1 MICAFTHH
9 LHVVGIEGLFVQGEL
24 LRSQRVVQLDHL
36 RKLPAGINKTVRE
49 QSSRGE
55 FQTAE
60 QCRALLPPKV
70 CCRSCRWNKG
80 S

>member
-1 MICAFTHH
+1 MICAFAHH
-9 LHVVGIEGLFVQGEL
+9 LRVVGIEGLFVQGEF

-36 RKLPAGINKTVRE
+36 RKLPAGTNKTVRE

-60 QCRALLPPKV
+60 RRGALLPPKV
-70 CCRSCRWNKG
+70 CCRSCRWSKG